1 MNCGRKK
8 IQVDLSEVLRVPLR
22 RRTSIRSLAK
32 AIGVPKSTVHR
43 WFKEGKLRHHS
54 NTLKPLLKEGN
65 KKDRLRWCICMLDQ
79 RTLPNEPKFID
90 MENII
95 HLDEKWYNTTKKDRT
110 YYLLPEEEDP
120 YRTVQNKNSIGK
132 VMLLTAVARPRYDDA
147 GNCTFDGNIGVWA
160 FIRKVPHLF
169 HFLTLICG
177 SNL

>member
-1 MNCGRKK
+1 MGAKK
-8 IQVDLSEVLRVPLR
+8 KQVHLSEVLRVPLHK
-22 RRTSIRSLAK
+22 RTNIRSLAK

-95 HLDEKWYNTTKKDRT
+95 HLDEKWYNTTKSTGPTIYSRKRRT
-110 YYLLPEEEDP
+110 HTGLCKIKILLAKLC
-120 YRTVQNKNSIGK
+120 Y
-132 VMLLTAVARPRYDDA
+132 
-147 GNCTFDGNIGVWA
+147 
-160 FIRKVPHLF
+160 
-169 HFLTLICG
+169 
-177 SNL
+177 

>member
-1 MNCGRKK
+1 MGTKK
-8 IQVDLSEVLRVPLR
+8 KVHLSQVLRVPLHK
-22 RRTSIRSLAK
+22 RTNIRSLAK

-43 WFKEGKLRHHS
+43 WFKEGKLRRHS

-95 HLDEKWYNTTKKDRT
+95 HLDEKWYNTTKKNRT

-120 YRTVQNKNSIGK
+120 SGLCKIK
-132 VMLLTAVARPRYDDA
+132 ILLAKLCY
-147 GNCTFDGNIGVWA
+147 
-160 FIRKVPHLF
+160 
-169 HFLTLICG
+169 
-177 SNL
+177 